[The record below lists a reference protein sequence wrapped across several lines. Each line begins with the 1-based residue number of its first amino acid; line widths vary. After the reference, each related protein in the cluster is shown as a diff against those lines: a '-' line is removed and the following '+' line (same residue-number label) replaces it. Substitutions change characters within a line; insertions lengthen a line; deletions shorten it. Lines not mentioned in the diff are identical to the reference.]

1 MMSIRFMS
9 VTVKYF
15 AVLRELSG
23 KAERQV
29 IFAQGMTA
37 MDVWTLTMN
46 GKALPENVKVAVNME
61 YAKLGTPLHD
71 GDEVAFFPAVTG
83 G

>member
-1 MMSIRFMS
+1 MS

-23 KAERQV
+23 KAEQQV

-37 MDVWTLTMN
+37 MDVWILTMN
-46 GKALPENVKVAVNME
+46 GKAMPENVKVAVNME
-61 YAKLGTPLHD
+61 YSKIGTELHD